1 MDIQPKQVNCQ
12 KEEKIGQQKSLDD
25 KIVKIELNMK

>member
-1 MDIQPKQVNCQ
+1 MDIQPKLGNCQ

-25 KIVKIELNMK
+25 KIVKIELNMR